1 MSRCTN
7 GDEGKPAE
15 KRRVTERKMD
25 RGRRSRVGGGG
36 MRGAQRELLENR
48 IFFEIGDIMKM
59 TGSEYLHQDA
69 GECSGC
75 KNSSDTTDH
84 FHRHS
89 EFIQLLNFNS
99 SLEIDISN
107 THLYIFIFTVT

>member
-36 MRGAQRELLENR
+36 MRGAQRELFENR

-59 TGSEYLHQDA
+59 TGLRVFTSRRWRVL
-69 GECSGC
+69 SV
-75 KNSSDTTDH
+75 K
-84 FHRHS
+84 
-89 EFIQLLNFNS
+89 EFQRYNQPFS
-99 SLEIDISN
+99 
-107 THLYIFIFTVT
+107 